1 MIPGSNTA
9 NDRFIPPRYRILFW
23 VLLLFL
29 LINLLTRL
37 GLIWFESGS
46 SNLALNIFPNIFFT
60 GFIYDL
66 AAGSYVLLPFLFL
79 ALIFGNGPKR
89 RHWFALTATCAL
101 GIAVFSFLFTAL
113 AEGTFWNEFSS
124 RFNFIAVDYLIY
136 TREVLGNI
144 WQSYPVTWLLLG
156 LALLALSLLWLVH
169 KPFWKAAN
177 AEAGSLP
184 KRLLVTLIFSSL
196 PVASYFLVKDNA
208 RDSFEYPA
216 ARELASNGYYEF
228 MRAFKNNDLDYFK
241 FYKTLPTEQAKQ
253 VLQTAFR
260 KGEPNLNFVE
270 NAAMP
275 ASFQV
280 QPSAPALH
288 KNVVLISI
296 ESLGADYV
304 QAFGGKTGLT
314 PNLDRLAQAGMHF
327 TQLYATGLRTV
338 RGLEALTLSIP
349 PTPGHAV
356 PARKHN
362 TGLQT
367 LGGVLK
373 QHGYAPFYIY
383 GGYSY
388 FDNMENFFA
397 GNGYTVIDRTNVAQ
411 QDIHHET
418 IWGIAD
424 EDILHHAIG
433 IINQQTAKGQKVFAH
448 IMTTSNHRPF
458 TYPEGRIDIPSGT
471 SREGAV
477 KYTDWAIGQFM
488 QEASKQNWFKDT
500 LFVFVADHTSHGRG
514 RTDLPPENY
523 HIPMIIYAPD
533 FIQPQTIDYLA
544 SQIDVAPTILGLLN
558 LPYVSEFYGQD
569 IRLAAAN
576 NQRAFMANYLTV
588 GYLTRGKVI
597 ELMPKQTSKVLAAQT
612 GDELAEDPA
621 MTDEAIAYYQT
632 AAARLNALQA
642 KQ

>member
-1 MIPGSNTA
+1 MIFEGDSSHFALTVLPK
-9 NDRFIPPRYRILFW
+9 IIL
-23 VLLLFL
+23 
-29 LINLLTRL
+29 N
-37 GLIWFESGS
+37 
-46 SNLALNIFPNIFFT
+46 

-66 AAGSYVLLPFLFL
+66 AAASYVLIPFVLL
-79 ALIFGNGPKR
+79 AVFFGNGPKR
-89 RHWFALTATCAL
+89 RGLYAVLATGLLAL
-101 GIAVFSFLFTAL
+101 AVFSFLFTAL

-156 LALLALSLLWLVH
+156 LAVIALGLLSWVR
-169 KPFWKAAN
+169 KPFWKAAM
-177 AEAGSLP
+177 AEGGSLP
-184 KRLLVTLIFSSL
+184 KRLLITLLFLCL
-196 PVASYFLVKDNA
+196 PVLSFFWVNDYW
-208 RDSFEYPA
+208 RDSFARPA

-228 MRAFKNNDLDYFK
+228 MRAFRTNDLDYFK
-241 FYKTLPTEQAKQ
+241 FYKTLPTEQAHQ
-253 VLQTAFR
+253 LLQQAFH
-260 KGEPNLNFVE
+260 KSQPELSFVQ
-270 NAAMP
+270 NAMP
-275 ASFQV
+275 TAHTI
-280 QPSAPALH
+280 QPSAAPLQ
-288 KNVVLISI
+288 KNIVLISI
-296 ESLGADYV
+296 ESLGADFV
-304 QAFGGKTGLT
+304 ESFGGKAGLT
-314 PNLDRLAQAGMHF
+314 PNLDRFAKAGMVF
-327 TQLYATGLRTV
+327 NQLYATGLRTV

-373 QHGYAPFYIY
+373 QNGYAPFYIY

-397 GNGYTVIDRTNVAQ
+397 GNGYQVVDRTDVAAT
-411 QDIHHET
+411 DIHHET

-424 EDILHHAIG
+424 EDILQHAIG
-433 IINQQTAKGQKVFAH
+433 VINQQAASGQKVFAH

-458 TYPEGRIDIPSGT
+458 TYPEGRIDIPSG
-471 SREGAV
+471 SGRDGAV
-477 KYTDWAIGQFM
+477 KYTDWAIGNFM
-488 QEASKQNWFKDT
+488 QEASQQSWFKDT

-523 HIPMIIYAPD
+523 RIPLIIYAPD
-533 FIQPQTIDYLA
+533 FIQPQQIDYLA

-558 LPYVSEFYGQD
+558 VPYISEFYGQD

-588 GYLTRGKVI
+588 GYLKDGKVF
-597 ELMPKQTSKVLAAQT
+597 ELMPKQTTKVLDANT
-612 GDELAEDPA
+612 GAELPADPA
-621 MTDEAIAYYQT
+621 TTNEAIAYYQT
-632 AAARLNALQA
+632 AAASLNALQHT
-642 KQ
+642 K